1 MVEQHKVKKS
11 PDTAT
16 AQKLL
21 NLAALFEYPTAPL
34 SAALDVDF
42 ESLQQTYV
50 RLFVNNLG
58 GVQAPPY
65 AGCYLPDR
73 DRLEFMSYFSGA
85 CRRSGVALKATQPPD
100 YIPLMMEVLAL
111 LLSQG
116 AQGQDVAKMVAPC
129 FDEWPQRFVETLEQ
143 HDDIGVY
150 VAAAKEFK
158 ALLDAF

>member
-1 MVEQHKVKKS
+1 MVKQQTVKKN

-21 NLAALFEYPTAPL
+21 NLAALFEYPTAQL

-42 ESLQQTYV
+42 EVLQQTYV

-65 AGCYLPDR
+65 AGCYLPDQ
-73 DRLEFMSYFSGA
+73 DRLEFMSFFSGA
-85 CRRSGVALKATQPPD
+85 CRRSGVALKGSQPPD
-100 YIPLMMEVLAL
+100 YIPLMLEVLAL

-116 AQGQDVAKMVAPC
+116 GQSQDAAKRVEPC
-129 FDEWPQRFVETLEQ
+129 YGEWPQRFVETLEQ

-158 ALLDAF
+158 ALLDTF